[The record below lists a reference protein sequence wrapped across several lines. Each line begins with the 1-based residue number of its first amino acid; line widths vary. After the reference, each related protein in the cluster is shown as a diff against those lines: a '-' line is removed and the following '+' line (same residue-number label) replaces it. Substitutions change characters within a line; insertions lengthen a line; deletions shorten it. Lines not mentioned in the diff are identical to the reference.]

1 MVIYKI
7 ENQINHKVYIGQTND
22 FEKRMRGH
30 KSVAFNK
37 KANNYKLHLYQAIRK
52 YGWDNFTKE
61 IIEEISDKESQ
72 EYVDERERYY
82 IEFYDSTN
90 RGKGYNIDLGGQNGA
105 KKQKLT
111 FEQKVAMSNLF
122 TLDEVIDIQNLLI
135 KGIARKEILEKYSPK
150 LTESLLDNIN
160 VGANFKNDK
169 LIYPL
174 FDYLHSN
181 YSVNFTREE
190 QRLIQ
195 QDLIDGKLIYK
206 EIAKKWKIKS
216 LGLISL
222 INNGKIWKNEELEYP
237 LSSRN
242 FSRLHNFRT
251 WVKPVQKDLI
261 ESKLT
266 IKQIAEK
273 YNKSPETIKK
283 INKGDSY
290 HNNNYIYPLTSNRKK

>member
-37 KANNYKLHLYQAIRK
+37 NANNYKLHLYQAIRK
-52 YGWDNFTKE
+52 YGWDNFSKE
-61 IIEEISDKESQ
+61 IIEEISDEESQ

-82 IEFYDSTN
+82 IEVYDSTN
-90 RGKGYNIDLGGQNGA
+90 REKGYNIDLGGQNGA

-122 TLDEVIDIQNLLI
+122 TLEEVIDIQNLLI
-135 KGIARKEILEKYSPK
+135 KGTPKKEILEKYFSK
-150 LTESLLDNIN
+150 LTDSLLDNIN
-160 VGANFKNDK
+160 SGTNFKNDK
-169 LIYPL
+169 LNYPL

-181 YSVNFTREE
+181 YSVKFTREE

-206 EIAKKWKIKS
+206 EIAKKWGIKS

-222 INNGKIWKNEELEYP
+222 INNGSIWKNEELEYP

-251 WVKPVQKDLI
+251 WVRPVQNDLM
-261 ESKLT
+261 SSNLT
-266 IKQIAEK
+266 IAQIAKK
-273 YNKSPETIKK
+273 YNKSYDTIRK
-283 INKGDSY
+283 INRGDSY
-290 HNNNYIYPLTSNRKK
+290 HNTDYVYPLISNRKN

>member
-1 MVIYKI
+1 
-7 ENQINHKVYIGQTND
+7 
-22 FEKRMRGH
+22 MRGH

-37 KANNYKLHLYQAIRK
+37 NANNYKLHLYQAIRK
-52 YGWDNFTKE
+52 YSWDNFSKE
-61 IIEEISDKESQ
+61 IIEEISDEESQ

-82 IEFYDSTN
+82 IEVYDSTN
-90 RGKGYNIDLGGQNGA
+90 REKGYNIDLGGQNGA

-122 TLDEVIDIQNLLI
+122 TLEEVIDIQNLLI
-135 KGIARKEILEKYSPK
+135 KGTPKKEILEKYSSK
-150 LTESLLDNIN
+150 LTDSLLDNIN
-160 VGANFKNDK
+160 SGTNFKNDK
-169 LIYPL
+169 LNYPL

-181 YSVNFTREE
+181 YSVKFTREE

-206 EIAKKWKIKS
+206 EIAKKWGIKS

-222 INNGKIWKNEELEYP
+222 INNGSIWKNEELEYP

-251 WVKPVQKDLI
+251 WVRPVQNDLM
-261 ESKLT
+261 SSNLT
-266 IKQIAEK
+266 IAQIAKK
-273 YNKSPETIKK
+273 YNKSYDTIRK
-283 INKGDSY
+283 INRGDSY
-290 HNNNYIYPLTSNRKK
+290 YNSDYVYPLISNRKN

>member
-7 ENQINHKVYIGQTND
+7 ENQINHKVYIGQTNN

-37 KANNYKLHLYQAIRK
+37 NANNYKLHLYQAIRK
-52 YGWDNFTKE
+52 YGWDSFSKE
-61 IIEEISDKESQ
+61 IIEEISDEESQ

-90 RGKGYNIDLGGQNGA
+90 REKGYNIDLGGQNGV

-122 TLDEVIDIQNLLI
+122 TLEEVIDIQNLLI
-135 KGIARKEILEKYSPK
+135 KWTPKKEILEKYSPK
-150 LTESLLDNIN
+150 LTDSLLDNIN
-160 VGANFKNDK
+160 SGANFKNDK
-169 LIYPL
+169 LTYPL

-181 YSVNFTREE
+181 YSVKFTREE

-206 EIAKKWKIKS
+206 EIAKKWGIKS

-222 INNGKIWKNEELEYP
+222 INNGSIWKNEELEYP

-251 WVKPVQKDLI
+251 WVRPVQEDLMT
-261 ESKLT
+261 SNLT
-266 IKQIAEK
+266 IAQIAKK
-273 YNKSPETIKK
+273 YDKSYDTIRK
-283 INKGDSY
+283 INRGDSY
-290 HNNNYIYPLTSNRKK
+290 HNNDYVYPLTSNRKN